1 MSFPPDNLSLA
12 LCGLH
17 YITTTTI
24 TTITLRTLCAL
35 HYRRFVA
42 GNPALHYRN
51 FATNLRYSVPVM
63 TKTKIRF
70 VHCLCTNA
78 LQKLE
83 TERGHTCKKRVML
96 RRRLFWPKKK
106 IAEKVRQSRQ
116 NVNRNKSA

>member
-1 MSFPPDNLSLA
+1 MYHQTPCLSTTDLLVQNSKGVTCYIFFLLCLYLSALLSFPPDNLSLA

-17 YITTTTI
+17 YITTTTTI

-70 VHCLCTNA
+70 VSVHMRFKN
-78 LQKLE
+78 
-83 TERGHTCKKRVML
+83 
-96 RRRLFWPKKK
+96 
-106 IAEKVRQSRQ
+106 
-116 NVNRNKSA
+116 